1 MFSPLLSFSL
11 CLEYRVWVLE
21 VRVEQQYIGQIS
33 ILNRNFS
40 TALSSH
46 TSRVFRE
53 EARTVEAMVRTYFH
67 FHSRIKLVPGNLHYW
82 FQFWPFSLELI
93 KRILHT
99 SKMIDLQEQ
108 GWWPLNLTSVAKNN
122 CSSLV
127 LDLIRQFLILFVFDQ
142 LVCKYI

>member
-1 MFSPLLSFSL
+1 MFTPLLSFSL

-53 EARTVEAMVRTYFH
+53 EARIVEAMVRTYFH
-67 FHSRIKLVPGNLHYW
+67 FHSRIKPVPGNLHYCR

-93 KRILHT
+93 KRILYT
-99 SKMIDLQEQ
+99 RKKIDLQEQ
-108 GWWPLNLTSVAKNN
+108 GCWPLNLTSVAKNN

-127 LDLIRQFLILFVFDQ
+127 LDLIRQFLIFFVFDQ
-142 LVCKYI
+142 LVCK